1 MKPYERRAAGIADR
15 PYFKLATWDARN
27 MTWRAGK
34 RALATEA
41 EAMATARR
49 PGRYRVERFDERG
62 SRVLEPFSV

>member
-34 RALATEA
+34 RALTTEA
-41 EAMATARR
+41 EARSQAA
-49 PGRYRVERFDERG
+49 PGGRYRIERFDEG
-62 SRVLEPFSV
+62 GGAVLEPFTA

>member
-41 EAMATARR
+41 EARSQAV
-49 PGRYRVERFDERG
+49 PGGRYRIERFDEGG
-62 SRVLEPFSV
+62 SAVLEPFTV